1 MHIEEPPGPDPIKNS
16 KMKNTPFK
24 ISVEHWDEK
33 ITVEKDHSDI
43 TFEEYI
49 EMLRTLSRSIGFGQ
63 DDIDDIFGG

>member
-1 MHIEEPPGPDPIKNS
+1 MENR
-16 KMKNTPFK
+16 PFK

-49 EMLRTLSRSIGFGQ
+49 EILRTLSRGIGFGQ

>member
-1 MHIEEPPGPDPIKNS
+1 ME
-16 KMKNTPFK
+16 NTPFK

-63 DDIDDIFGG
+63 DDINGIFGS